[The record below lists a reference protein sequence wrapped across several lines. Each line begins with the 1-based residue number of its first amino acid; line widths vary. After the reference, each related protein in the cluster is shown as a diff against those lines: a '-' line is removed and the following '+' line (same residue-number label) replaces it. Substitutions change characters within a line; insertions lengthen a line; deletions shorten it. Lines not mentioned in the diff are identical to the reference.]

1 MPNNHESIRRSDAPA
16 TWVLAL
22 GMMLML
28 VAFASCAVLSWSHIQ
43 EAPVVGCGGGV
54 ELGGSAAQAAGSGCD
69 RAKDSIWSALP
80 VVGWPTAHIGMAWFA
95 AMAQCWTIG
104 RGRLVGPVRL
114 LGLFGGVASLFLIGV
129 MLVEGYLCRWCAI
142 AHGANLAF
150 LALALLK
157 GGRKGPQ
164 IPAVMLGMTLTFAG
178 VTLVLLLAE
187 FLLSPKVEDVVPE
200 AEFNVRP
207 KASDVPSSESDAAV
221 TDALVR
227 STPLQGRW
235 RLGPED
241 APIRLVMFTDPQ
253 CPDCKRVHGELETI
267 LESQDDIS
275 VEVKFFLFCK
285 DCNERAAQQNLNL
298 HPNACW
304 GATVAELAGE
314 YGGPE
319 AFHRMLGWLFS
330 VDGKFTSPAALQP
343 GFAEAGVTAYASDI
357 VQAIST
363 GALPPDKK
371 MLFEA
376 DAREGVD
383 LGLYYTPMAFLN
395 GQEVKDVLR
404 PGALRRAVDA
414 VSATNPE
421 KGTSAGD
428 FPSTAL
434 GRLVSDWQEGS
445 RPNLGPDLASLRF
458 GPNTAKPVVVIGDMA
473 EDGFRRD
480 VPKLLEAADAGNI
493 QLEVRLLPT
502 NKAVNPASGF
512 PQLDRWGWGGQATV
526 RIGQLRQDGD
536 TDGAKKLFRDLL
548 MASQPTTV
556 LQGFVQSRPDLL
568 GRDESSVLGEV
579 ANTHRQWSSLRRF
592 NVRGL
597 PVLILD
603 GRLALR
609 SQIKMSDG
617 SSADALSA
625 ILEIIGE

>member
-1 MPNNHESIRRSDAPA
+1 M
-16 TWVLAL
+16 
-22 GMMLML
+22 
-28 VAFASCAVLSWSHIQ
+28 
-43 EAPVVGCGGGV
+43 
-54 ELGGSAAQAAGSGCD
+54 
-69 RAKDSIWSALP
+69 
-80 VVGWPTAHIGMAWFA
+80 
-95 AMAQCWTIG
+95 
-104 RGRLVGPVRL
+104 
-114 LGLFGGVASLFLIGV
+114 
-129 MLVEGYLCRWCAI
+129 
-142 AHGANLAF
+142 
-150 LALALLK
+150 
-157 GGRKGPQ
+157 
-164 IPAVMLGMTLTFAG
+164 
-178 VTLVLLLAE
+178 
-187 FLLSPKVEDVVPE
+187 VPS

-267 LESQDDIS
+267 LESRDDIS

-414 VSATNPE
+414 VSATGPRE
-421 KGTSAGD
+421 GD
-428 FPSTAL
+428 
-434 GRLVSDWQEGS
+434 QC
-445 RPNLGPDLASLRF
+445 
-458 GPNTAKPVVVIGDMA
+458 K
-473 EDGFRRD
+473 
-480 VPKLLEAADAGNI
+480 
-493 QLEVRLLPT
+493 
-502 NKAVNPASGF
+502 
-512 PQLDRWGWGGQATV
+512 
-526 RIGQLRQDGD
+526 
-536 TDGAKKLFRDLL
+536 
-548 MASQPTTV
+548 
-556 LQGFVQSRPDLL
+556 
-568 GRDESSVLGEV
+568 
-579 ANTHRQWSSLRRF
+579 
-592 NVRGL
+592 GL
-597 PVLILD
+597 PQHRPWPV
-603 GRLALR
+603 GERLAGR
-609 SQIKMSDG
+609 VT
-617 SSADALSA
+617 A
-625 ILEIIGE
+625 EPWP